1 MSDFQLLKN
10 YQNHHHQWQS
20 HLKKRNK
27 VLIGEALFAWGAGE
41 GRLGGVVEQGSGGSE
56 FHQHGCNRG
65 CGEFRI
71 CLLMQLYYEI
81 VISKLTSMQKFKC
94 VFYL

>member
-1 MSDFQLLKN
+1 M
-10 YQNHHHQWQS
+10 
-20 HLKKRNK
+20 
-27 VLIGEALFAWGAGE
+27 
-41 GRLGGVVEQGSGGSE
+41 EQGSGGSE

-71 CLLMQLYYEI
+71 CLSMQLYSKI

-94 VFYL
+94 VFYLLTGRIVSQCQALDGVNEILSNLSTCGF